1 MLILQKTDRVRQLSI
16 THDLVG
22 VCWLTLPLELPPDS
36 RSVDH
41 PDNKEVVSA
50 AMLLHFV
57 WMFLHDIG
65 SDDTDGAVNAA
76 MRIVETIDLILK
88 DTPATT

>member
-1 MLILQKTDRVRQLSI
+1 MLTLKKTDLERSLTI
-16 THDLVG
+16 KHDLVG
-22 VCWLTLPLELPPDS
+22 DVRLSLPLEFPPDS
-36 RSVDH
+36 RNVDH

-57 WMFLHDIG
+57 WMFIRDSG

-76 MRIVETIDLILK
+76 MGIVETIDLILK